1 MASRPGDR
9 MGVAGWVNGLSNN
22 FRFDVSPV
30 VAIRDYTWGV
40 ELYYNVELNK
50 WLHLTP
56 DLQFVKN
63 ERAGDDLAVI
73 PGIRLV
79 MDF

>member
-1 MASRPGDR
+1 
-9 MGVAGWVNGLSNN
+9 
-22 FRFDVSPV
+22 VSPL
-30 VAIRDYTWGV
+30 IDLRDAWGV
-40 ELYYNVELNK
+40 ELYYNIAINK

-56 DLQFVKN
+56 DLQLIRN
-63 ERAGDDLAVI
+63 EREDDDFVVI

>member
-1 MASRPGDR
+1 
-9 MGVAGWVNGLSNN
+9 MGVSGWVNGLSGN
-22 FRFDVSPV
+22 FRDLVSPV
-30 VAIRDYTWGV
+30 AAIRDYTWGV
-40 ELYYNVELNK
+40 ELYYNVAINK

-63 ERAGDDLAVI
+63 ERAVDDLAVI